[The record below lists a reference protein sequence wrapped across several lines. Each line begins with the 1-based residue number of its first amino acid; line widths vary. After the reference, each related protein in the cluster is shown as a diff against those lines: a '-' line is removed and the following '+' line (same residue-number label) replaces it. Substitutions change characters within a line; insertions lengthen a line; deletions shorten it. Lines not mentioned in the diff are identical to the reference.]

1 MNEDKLMNS
10 LNIAIRKADE
20 GRALYLLQLINQL
33 LDEFQE
39 VSVDFEDEKAELN
52 LVAQKLLLLNPDH
65 DQVNEENLRRMV
77 SYLTLDEIYREQVP
91 QAALREE
98 VDTLKN
104 QLKDADNKMDEM
116 TRKLARQKKEY
127 EHQLQSLKAEY
138 TSLIEQLKA
147 EHASLVTQ
155 LKAENA
161 ALTKEAERLRK
172 ELANVSNPTPV
183 NDGYQIICELLPKLT
198 TEEVVDLMPVFL
210 DEFELREAALG

>member
-104 QLKDADNKMDEM
+104 QLKDADNKVDEM

-172 ELANVSNPTPV
+172 ELAKVPNPTPV